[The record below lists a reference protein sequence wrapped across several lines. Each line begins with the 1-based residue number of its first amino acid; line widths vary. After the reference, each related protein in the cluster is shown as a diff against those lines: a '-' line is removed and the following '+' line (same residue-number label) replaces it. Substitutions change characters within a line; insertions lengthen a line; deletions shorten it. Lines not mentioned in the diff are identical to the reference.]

1 MIGETDSRVLDAGLD
16 DRPPEPFKKSVRRG
30 PFTTHNGPWYHWSS
44 ADSFR
49 QGIRLQER
57 HCNSRGHAHGGFLS
71 AFADGLL
78 ATAIFREA
86 KMSSVTVQLTT
97 EFLNEALQ
105 GDWLQ
110 GTGNLIRAKRSLA
123 FVEARA
129 WTGEGQ
135 DIPDS
140 GLVFTAHAIFKIKGP
155 T

>member
-1 MIGETDSRVLDAGLD
+1 MTHDIELDIKV
-16 DRPPEPFKKSVRRG
+16 PEPFKKSMRRG

-44 ADSFR
+44 EETFR

-86 KMSSVTVQLTT
+86 KLTAVTVQLTT
-97 EFLNEALQ
+97 EFLNEARQ

-110 GTGNLIRAKRSLA
+110 GTGRLIRATKSLV
-123 FVEARA
+123 FVEAQA
-129 WTGEGQ
+129 WTGEGVEL
-135 DIPDS
+135 PNER
-140 GLVFTAHAIFKIKGP
+140 LVFTAHAIFKIKGP
-155 T
+155 AT